1 MCLFDSKYTSFLLCN
16 LLYWARRHKSTWTL
30 DPDMWLLSHPP
41 KPVPRL
47 GSTSRKQIQ
56 QSIHPCAGLRVCSNT
71 VESQFQVYRTISVH
85 AQEVCRSVSSNPDC
99 RLNYSVLRC
108 WSRCAPEAHD
118 RQTVS
123 LPHTKTFLARSRA
136 GTMRSNVCARSVLS
150 ELRSF
155 FSLYD
160 NLFTVPCCAC
170 GDLL

>member
-1 MCLFDSKYTSFLLCN
+1 MQL
-16 LLYWARRHKSTWTL
+16 AI
-30 DPDMWLLSHPP
+30 
-41 KPVPRL
+41 L
-47 GSTSRKQIQ
+47 GSQAQLHMDAGPRHVVVVAPAETSATTRFDLAQTNTA
-56 QSIHPCAGLRVCSNT
+56 IHSSLRVCSNT
-71 VESQFQVYRTISVH
+71 VESQFQVYRAISVH
-85 AQEVCRSVSSNPDC
+85 AQEVCRSVGSNPGC

-108 WSRCAPEAHD
+108 WSRCAPEACD

-123 LPHTKTFLARSRA
+123 LPHAKTFLARPRA